1 MFNCKKTVA
10 VLSTAA
16 LAMSFSFASM
26 AAANVSSV
34 SLTIDSDIAAGDS
47 DSDVEVTASSS
58 KYTVDDVDVT
68 NEPGD
73 EWEDGDKPKLKVTVS
88 SADNYSFSS
97 GFSKSSVDLSGDDG
111 TVTSV
116 TRSSSSKLYVY
127 ITLDA
132 LDDDDSDYELDV
144 SNLEWDEDTGEASWD
159 EAEDAKR
166 YEVKLYRND
175 STVTSVTA
183 TDESYDFSGSITK
196 KGTYTFKVRA
206 VYNSSNKGSWEE
218 SDEWDVSSSE
228 AEDISSGSSGSSS
241 SGSSSSSG
249 PGGSSLG
256 AWLKDNVGWWYCN
269 ADRSY
274 TVNNW
279 QYINNKWYFFNGNGY
294 MVTGWVYWNSIWYY
308 CGENGDMYV
317 NRTTPDGYY
326 VNGDGAWV
334 Q

>member
-1 MFNCKKTVA
+1 MFNRKKIAA

-16 LAMSFSFASM
+16 LAMSFSFVSM
-26 AAANVSSV
+26 AAETKVSSV
-34 SLTIDSDIAAGDS
+34 SLTIDSDIEAGGS
-47 DSDVEVTASSS
+47 GSDVEVTASSS
-58 KYTVDDVDVT
+58 KYSVEDVDVT
-68 NEPGD
+68 NEPSD

-88 SADNYSFSS
+88 AADDYYFTS
-97 GFSKSSVDLSGDDG
+97 GFSKSSIDISGDDG

-116 TRSSSSKLYVY
+116 TRSTAYKLYVY

-132 LDDDDSDYELDV
+132 LDEDDSDYALDV

-159 EAEDAKR
+159 ETEDAKR

-175 STVTSVTA
+175 STVTSATT
-183 TDESYDFSGSITK
+183 TDEDYDFSGYITK

-228 AEDISSGSSGSSS
+228 ADDISSNSSGSPSS
-241 SGSSSSSG
+241 DSSG
-249 PGGSSLG
+249 PGLGSSSG
-256 AWLKDNVGWWYCN
+256 AWLLDSVGWWYCN

-308 CGENGDMYV
+308 CGDDGAMYV

-326 VNGDGAWV
+326 VNSDGAWV